1 MRDAVAR
8 AHIGDG
14 DRRRAA
20 HGRRDGDRT
29 GGAIV
34 RDGDR
39 GAGKRGERRVGS
51 GHQVSRGVDTLD
63 RVAEQ
68 DRGQLR
74 QFECHRG
81 GDALGGKEG
90 GEGGVDWRED
100 GEARRRRSERGE
112 HISALRRRRGG
123 DEGVQVVV
131 AGDDREV
138 SVDVDDGVDGVSD
151 AVGRTDIGGLDTI
164 EHSLAATDAEWPAFE
179 AALRSAG
186 WPLPAVSLEGEACR
200 RVVLGEAEALEA
212 EAEAEAWRGRRT
224 TTDRTAPAA
233 AAMMGRGGRG

>member
-1 MRDAVAR
+1 MACAMPLLAPTSVMATVAEPPT
-8 AHIGDG
+8 AGV
-14 DRRRAA
+14 
-20 HGRRDGDRT
+20 T
-29 GGAIV
+29 VIV
-34 RDGDR
+34 PEELSYVMVIEVPASVG
-39 GAGKRGERRVGS
+39 GERRVGS

-212 EAEAEAWRGRRT
+212 EAKAEAEAEAK
-224 TTDRTAPAA
+224 APVAA
-233 AAMMGRGGRG
+233 ERASHDD